1 MTNLCALV
9 ISVFLR
15 PVSTR
20 RRRWTHKEPLTDKLQ
35 VAHPPLHISNK
46 PHFSRQKSLYSSKNG
61 LLFLLT
67 IV

>member
-20 RRRWTHKEPLTDKLQ
+20 RRRWTHKELLADKLQ
-35 VAHPPLHISNK
+35 FTYHHYIFRMNHYYLHYTTKANQGLTT
-46 PHFSRQKSLYSSKNG
+46 FQGSLS
-61 LLFLLT
+61 
-67 IV
+67 